1 MLTFLIAAAL
11 AVGLPTAKPPLA
23 PKPPI
28 TKAPPA
34 STENFDARILTAHNQ
49 ERMRVGVKPLTW
61 SPKLA
66 ADAAVWARHL
76 AATDTFDHA
85 PERAEGDEQGENLW
99 MGSLGAYPPEAMVGA
114 WVEERRLFKPGPFP
128 HISTSGNWVDV
139 GHYTQLIWHNSQSLG
154 CARAAN
160 RSDEY
165 LVCRYGPPGNW
176 MGEYALGRAPAAIRA
191 VTKVKKR
198 P

>member
-1 MLTFLIAAAL
+1 MPTFLIAAAL
-11 AVGLPTAKPPLA
+11 AAGASSTKVASAKSA
-23 PKPPI
+23 PAAI
-28 TKAPPA
+28 E
-34 STENFDARILTAHNQ
+34 SFDARILAVHNQ
-49 ERMRVGVKPLTW
+49 ERQRVGVKPLSW

-85 PERAEGDEQGENLW
+85 PDRAEGDEQGENLW

-114 WVEERRLFKPGPFP
+114 WVEERRYFKTGLFPNV
-128 HISTSGNWVDV
+128 STTGNWADV
-139 GHYTQLIWHNSQSLG
+139 GHYTQLIWHNSLTVG

-160 RSDEY
+160 RFDEY

-176 MGEYALGRAPAAIRA
+176 TGEYALGHAPATISRAI
-191 VTKVKKR
+191 KVKKR